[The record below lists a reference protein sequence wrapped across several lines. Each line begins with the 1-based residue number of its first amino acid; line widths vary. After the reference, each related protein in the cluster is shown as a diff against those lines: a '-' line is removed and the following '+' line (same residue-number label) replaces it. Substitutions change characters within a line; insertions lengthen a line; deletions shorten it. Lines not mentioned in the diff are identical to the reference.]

1 MIKIDTDKVR
11 DSGRDLKVLNNKL
24 REEVEALK
32 KRISGITSTTLEWE
46 GAAANKFVET
56 SIEELNQLNLVIE
69 SINGYANELIMEADD
84 YQSVILTMRP

>member
-32 KRISGITSTTLEWE
+32 KK
-46 GAAANKFVET
+46 N
-56 SIEELNQLNLVIE
+56 
-69 SINGYANELIMEADD
+69 
-84 YQSVILTMRP
+84 